1 MSVCHF
7 ILLYV
12 ALTNLKIFNI
22 ELHIL
27 YYIYIFF
34 LLVTTTEPYPGSVRH
49 TVDFF
54 ICRFNIYFA
63 RQTKLTFSCG
73 RFGVFDRLLLFPSL
87 NLSSSLLFSPVCYF
101 FKGSQNYKK
110 IYKQTVEVVNK
121 FTFITAWLDCKA
133 IPWNNK
139 SVEVNEI
146 KRWAGEET
154 FVIGSTRRSGN

>member
-12 ALTNLKIFNI
+12 ALTNFKIFNI

-27 YYIYIFF
+27 YYIYLIF

-101 FKGSQNYKK
+101 SRDHK
-110 IYKQTVEVVNK
+110 I
-121 FTFITAWLDCKA
+121 
-133 IPWNNK
+133 
-139 SVEVNEI
+139 I
-146 KRWAGEET
+146 KRYTNKQWKWWTNLHLLRLDLIAKPFRE
-154 FVIGSTRRSGN
+154 IIKASKLMK